1 MHIYICIF
9 MQLTLFCTTLLVC
22 AGIRSMYIFICKICW
37 ILWGPFF
44 KKYIMLLICA
54 QKPNLPKLCH
64 QRALNYLHSK
74 QFLCFIFRKTRKYPL
89 QGYFIGVLTNTTAW
103 CKPKAWF
110 EIVYYLSLLHLAQY
124 ASGSSN
130 VMKHWGVTNGS
141 RQQIERQAWKI
152 K

>member
-1 MHIYICIF
+1 MANWFWFVKSIQIKSIKFAYFHIFIF
-9 MQLTLFCTTLLVC
+9 IQLTLFCTTLLVC

-89 QGYFIGVLTNTTAW
+89 HGYFVGVLANTTAW
-103 CKPKAWF
+103 YNREAWF
-110 EIVYYLSLLHLAQY
+110 WNKLLRI
-124 ASGSSN
+124 ASSPNS
-130 VMKHWGVTNGS
+130 VC
-141 RQQIERQAWKI
+141 ICI
-152 K
+152 